1 MKKETHRY
9 DDIIDL
15 PHPTSRKHPRMSMHD
30 RAAQFS
36 PFAALAGHNAAIRE
50 TARLTEEKIEQ
61 SEEEI
66 SRLNE
71 KLQILADNPGT
82 EVTVAYFV
90 PDGKKAGGA
99 YVAHAG
105 TVKKVDRYERTL
117 IMTDRT
123 AIPVEQIRKIES
135 EWFDKM
141 KEGRNPQM

>member
-9 DDIIDL
+9 DDIINL
-15 PHPTSRKHPRMSMHD
+15 SHPTSRKHPRMSMHD

-36 PFAALAGHNAAIRE
+36 PFAALTGHDAAIRE

-61 SEEEI
+61 SEEMI

-71 KLQILADNPGT
+71 KLQIIADNPGM
-82 EVTVAYFV
+82 EVTVTYFV

-99 YVAHAG
+99 YVAHTG
-105 TVKKVDRYERTL
+105 TVKRVDGYERTL

-123 AIPVEQIRKIES
+123 VIPVEQIREIES
-135 EWFDKM
+135 ERFERM
-141 KEGRNPQM
+141 EEERGRQM